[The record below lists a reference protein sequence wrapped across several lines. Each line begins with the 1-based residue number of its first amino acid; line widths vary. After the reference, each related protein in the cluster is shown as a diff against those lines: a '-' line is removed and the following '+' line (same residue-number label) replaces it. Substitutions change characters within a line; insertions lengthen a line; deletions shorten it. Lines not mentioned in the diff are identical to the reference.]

1 MSAGQRF
8 ASAAAALS
16 SALDRNSSLCAPF
29 LGVLPIDG
37 AGISTLGAPFGS
49 GTVCASDPMVAHL
62 DEVQMDLGEGPCW
75 QAQVTRRPVL
85 SSDIRDASTDD
96 WPVFAEAIRDWEVGA
111 LYAFPLIIGPLSIGA
126 IDLYSVRTGQLND
139 EQVADATDLAA
150 IAARQVLRRA
160 LSARESHARDVE
172 SENDTAYSRRVVD
185 QATGMVLAQLG
196 VPATEALLILRGHA
210 FAHGR
215 SVREIAAEIVDRKL
229 DLAQGH
235 AEDEN

>member
-1 MSAGQRF
+1 MSAGERF

-16 SALDRNSSLCAPF
+16 SALERNSSLCAPF
-29 LGVLPIDG
+29 LGALPIDG

-49 GTVCASDPMVAHL
+49 GTVCASDSVVAHL

-75 QAQVTRRPVL
+75 QAQATRHPVL
-85 SSDIRDASTDD
+85 TSSIRDASPDD
-96 WPVFAEAIRDWEVGA
+96 WPVFAEAIRDCEVGA

-126 IDLYSVRTGQLND
+126 VDLYSGRTGKLTD
-139 EQVADATDLAA
+139 EQVADASDLAA

-160 LSARESHARDVE
+160 LSAREPFARDVA
-172 SENDTAYSRRVVD
+172 SEADAEYSRRIVD

-196 VPATEALLILRGHA
+196 VPATDALLILRGHA

-235 AEDEN
+235 AEDEK